1 MALCRISGNAAS
13 NKNIHGT
20 VSEQLKKNFAKS
32 RWKVSK
38 IPLEHDAS
46 DHVLCFSLC
55 VYVIVAP
62 HRQIT
67 AGAGS
72 TQGMSPCCLM
82 VAASLP
88 RDDGHTPD
96 AEARAEQQ
104 LNQQP
109 STSAIAVSPTGTAA
123 ATATATR
130 FDRPLRRSEPEPPE
144 LLKHHFR
151 EPAAPDS
158 LRLGSIRRRHRR
170 HLIVLTQTQAAA
182 TVSPVSNGGST
193 TTGSGSSSAASS
205 PTGHQSQ
212 QQQQRQRWRRTRPRI
227 TTMTT
232 KLWASLLALLRL
244 DLTHLRRRQWKQEKG

>member
-1 MALCRISGNAAS
+1 M
-13 NKNIHGT
+13 
-20 VSEQLKKNFAKS
+20 
-32 RWKVSK
+32 
-38 IPLEHDAS
+38 
-46 DHVLCFSLC
+46 
-55 VYVIVAP
+55 AP

-96 AEARAEQQ
+96 AEARPEQQ

-109 STSAIAVSPTGTAA
+109 STSAIAVTPTGTA
-123 ATATATR
+123 TAATR

-182 TVSPVSNGGST
+182 TVSPVSGGGSTTTTTTT

-212 QQQQRQRWRRTRPRI
+212 QQQQRWRRTRPRI